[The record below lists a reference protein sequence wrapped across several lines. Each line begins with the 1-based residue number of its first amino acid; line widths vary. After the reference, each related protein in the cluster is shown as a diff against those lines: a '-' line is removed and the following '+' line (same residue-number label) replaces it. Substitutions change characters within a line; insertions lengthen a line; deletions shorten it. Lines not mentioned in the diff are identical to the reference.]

1 MQRPASQKKTV
12 GLSIAIVGDMEVN
25 RDEPEKVFD
34 KVRAELGKAD
44 IRFGGLEAPLSV
56 RGTPLTGKIIM
67 RHDPRMIEAYL
78 AGGFE
83 VVAFASNHCL
93 DYGIEPFVDTL
104 DLLDR
109 KKIRYVGAGRNIDEA
124 RKPAI
129 IEKNGVRVGFLS
141 YLQLLPLGW
150 WAHPGKPGVAPLRE
164 DALYGPPYVNEED
177 LEAMVFDIKRTR
189 AEADIVV
196 SSYHWGQS
204 QSRTLTLSQ
213 QAVAHA
219 AIDAGADLVIGRHP
233 HIVQGIEVY
242 KGRAIFY
249 AIGNFAL
256 DHAHPM
262 FLPTVKE
269 SLLIRCDVENKS
281 ISQLSFRPVI
291 IGDDGRPEILAGSD
305 ARAQTL
311 LGPLCALSEKL
322 RTSLRVSGDEV
333 LVPVGRRVAAKT
345 RPARR
350 ADSKT
355 LRRKRS

>member
-1 MQRPASQKKTV
+1 MRQMAGRKSGA
-12 GLSIAIVGDMEVN
+12 GISIAIVGDMEVN
-25 RDEPEKVFD
+25 RSEPEKVFD
-34 KVRAELGKAD
+34 KVMPELSKAD

-104 DLLDR
+104 DLLDQ
-109 KKIRYVGAGRNIDEA
+109 KQIRYVGAGRNIDEA

-129 IEKNGVRVGFLS
+129 IQKNGVRVGFLS
-141 YLQLLPLGW
+141 YLQFLPMGW
-150 WAHPGKPGVAPLRE
+150 WAHPAKPGVAPIRE

-177 LEAMVFDIKRTR
+177 LEAMALDIKRTR
-189 AEADIVV
+189 AQADIVV

-204 QSRTLTLSQ
+204 QSRMLTLSQ
-213 QAVAHA
+213 KAVAHA

-269 SLLIRCDVENKS
+269 SLLIRCDIENNS
-281 ISQLSFRPVI
+281 IRRLSFLPVI
-291 IGDDGRPEILAGSD
+291 IGDDGRPEILAGKD

-311 LGPLCALSEKL
+311 LGPLCALSKKL
-322 RTSLRVSGDEV
+322 RTPLRLVGDEV
-333 LVPVGRRVAAKT
+333 VVPVGRRAAATADAARKAKAKT
-345 RPARR
+345 
-350 ADSKT
+350 T
-355 LRRKRS
+355 RRKHR

>member
-1 MQRPASQKKTV
+1 MQRPASHKSST
-12 GLSIAIVGDMEVN
+12 GISIAIVGDMEVN

-34 KVRAELGKAD
+34 KVNSELRKAN

-67 RHDPRMIEAYL
+67 RHDPRMIAAYL

-109 KKIRYVGAGRNIDEA
+109 HQIRYVGAGRNIEEA
-124 RKPAI
+124 RRPAI

-150 WAHPGKPGVAPLRE
+150 WAHPAKPGVAPIRE
-164 DALYGPPYVNEED
+164 DALYGPPYVNDED
-177 LEAMVFDIKRTR
+177 LEAMALDIKRTR
-189 AEADIVV
+189 SEADIVV

-213 QAVAHA
+213 KAVAHA

-233 HIVQGIEVY
+233 HILQGIEVY
-242 KGRAIFY
+242 KGKAIFY

-281 ISQLSFRPVI
+281 ISRLSFRPVTL
-291 IGDDGRPEILAGSD
+291 GDDGSPEILTGND

-311 LGPLCALSEKL
+311 LEPLCALSKKL
-322 RTSLRVSGDEV
+322 RTLLHLAGDEV
-333 LVPVGRRVAAKT
+333 VVPTGRRTVAKAK
-345 RPARR
+345 PEYR
-350 ADSKT
+350 AKAKAP
-355 LRRKRS
+355 RRKRK